1 MGLENNNLFA
11 RWIHG
16 FDDSTKFFN
25 AISCFLRNPIGPN
38 FRESM
43 YNDTLVAWGP
53 RLVVLGRS
61 LRGLL
66 SRAFRGD
73 V

>member
-11 RWIHG
+11 RWNHG
-16 FDDSTKFFN
+16 FDDSRELFN
-25 AISCFLRNPIGPN
+25 VMSCFLRNPIGPN

-43 YNDTLVAWGP
+43 DYDTLVAWDP

-66 SRAFRGD
+66 SRAFRGNL
-73 V
+73 